1 MIASN
6 KWCPE
11 RVILESA
18 PPSSTIITPIPAPQ
32 NRVILSPPK
41 KQGRKWF
48 QDQRRLPPYLKPSPT
63 RTRTMPDAS
72 SNLKIFNRW
81 DSNLTCWTIRLT
93 QKSSKTVH
101 LRRDPISTAMAKTN
115 NRQQWLAQGAVPT
128 HLLPMSSTREPRC
141 FLRVFQNH
149 PKYWYKELRGISTLM
164 IIKIS
169 IFIQNQSI
177 RI

>member
-6 KWCPE
+6 NWCPE
-11 RVILESA
+11 RVLLESA
-18 PPSSTIITPIPAPQ
+18 PPSSTITTPIPAPQ
-32 NRVILSPPK
+32 NRVTLSPPK

-48 QDQRRLPPYLKPSPT
+48 LNRRRLLPYLKPSPT
-63 RTRTMPDAS
+63 RTMPVAS
-72 SNLKIFNRW
+72 SSLKIFNRW
-81 DSNLTCWTIRLT
+81 DSNLICWTIRLT

-115 NRQQWLAQGAVPT
+115 NRQQWLAQEAVLT
-128 HLLPMSSTREPRC
+128 HSLQMSSTREPRC

-149 PKYWYKELRGISTLM
+149 PKYWFKELRGISTLM